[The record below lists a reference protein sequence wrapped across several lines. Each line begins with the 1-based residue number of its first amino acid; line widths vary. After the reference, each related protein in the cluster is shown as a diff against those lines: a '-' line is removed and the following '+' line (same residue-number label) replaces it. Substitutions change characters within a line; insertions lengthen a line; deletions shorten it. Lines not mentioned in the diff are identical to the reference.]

1 MTDIHELK
9 KQINSLEKEAENFE
23 NEGNLEKVAEIM
35 YGKIP
40 LIEKEIKKL
49 EKLSKQKVQSQFV
62 KEEIDAYDISKIISK

>member
-1 MTDIHELK
+1 M
-9 KQINSLEKEAENFE
+9 EKEAENFE

>member
-1 MTDIHELK
+1 VTDIHELK